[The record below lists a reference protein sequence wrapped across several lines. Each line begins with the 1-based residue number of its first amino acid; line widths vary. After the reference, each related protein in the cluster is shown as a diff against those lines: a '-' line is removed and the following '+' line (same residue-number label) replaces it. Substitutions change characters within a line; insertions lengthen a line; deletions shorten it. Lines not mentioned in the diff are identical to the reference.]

1 MTASF
6 TGATFTTLFETLNAT
21 VMPYRI
27 DYVSIIFKRIYL
39 RNACTAEVPA
49 DFAFVNVYYIH

>member
-1 MTASF
+1 
-6 TGATFTTLFETLNAT
+6 
-21 VMPYRI
+21 MPYRI